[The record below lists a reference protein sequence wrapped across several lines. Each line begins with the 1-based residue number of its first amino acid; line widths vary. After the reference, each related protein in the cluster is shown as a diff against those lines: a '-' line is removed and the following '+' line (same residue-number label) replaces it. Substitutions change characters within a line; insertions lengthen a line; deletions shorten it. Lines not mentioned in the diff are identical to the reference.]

1 MDRIHNYEWWE
12 EKKLDLPTSLIAPD
26 FILDCIRQNFL
37 KCAPAGVATNFIK
50 NQKQIPE

>member
-1 MDRIHNYEWWE
+1 MSD
-12 EKKLDLPTSLIAPD
+12 KKKKKKKNDLPTSLIAPD

-37 KCAPAGVATNFIK
+37 KCAPVEVATNLIK

>member
-1 MDRIHNYEWWE
+1 MRR
-12 EKKLDLPTSLIAPD
+12 EKKEKKKKKKDLLTSLIAPD

-37 KCAPAGVATNFIK
+37 KCAPVEVATNLIK